1 MPNFCF
7 FVGEIILRLYFSKDL
22 DFVGTP
28 TVYQFDPVVH
38 YSYIPNS
45 SFIRKGKKVNIN
57 RDGFMGNDFSVRD
70 SNTFRIVVIGSSNI
84 SGPNHLLEYHNFPE
98 LMEKTFRENNIRV
111 EVLNCGVDGAGR
123 SLQLLQSIPY
133 KILEFELD
141 LILFE
146 CELPLYNSNI
156 SREAY
161 RGVNIFILMIIWNP
175 KRM

>member
-1 MPNFCF
+1 MGLLLFTNLIPLSTI
-7 FVGEIILRLYFSKDL
+7 VIYPILLLFERGKRLTST
-22 DFVGTP
+22 GTGSW
-28 TVYQFDPVVH
+28 VM
-38 YSYIPNS
+38 I
-45 SFIRKGKKVNIN
+45 
-57 RDGFMGNDFSVRD
+57 FSVRD